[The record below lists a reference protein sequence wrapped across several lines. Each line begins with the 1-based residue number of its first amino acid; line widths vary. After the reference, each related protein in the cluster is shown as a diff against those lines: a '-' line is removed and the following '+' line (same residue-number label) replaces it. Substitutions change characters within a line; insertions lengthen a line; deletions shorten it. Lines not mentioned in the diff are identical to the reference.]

1 MPDDRADRH
10 PPVGKESRLDGN
22 PRVRFAQIEQIFTQT
37 RTGMYAA
44 LLGAAVLTGTL
55 WGKVPRAAL
64 LLWLLA
70 FLIVQFFRHLLVSG
84 FHNERPIGHDTLS
97 WGRWFVFGTV
107 CTALLWGSAA
117 LLLFPSHSFAHQCVL
132 ALILGGV
139 AASTA
144 VAHAPLRECYISS
157 VLLVLIPLCG
167 RFIALGSSV
176 GLALG
181 LLGIVFAGALI
192 GTGSSVHRTVARGIK
207 LALEKDELLAD
218 LKRAS
223 AELESLVAERTAQLM
238 EKTEQQ
244 AEEIAARLK
253 TEQELRAGQ
262 ERFRELSELLPG
274 FVYEVDDRGLV
285 TFVNVQGHKM
295 MGYEA
300 SELRK
305 GLSAVD
311 LIVPSDRD
319 QAKKNVE
326 RLLRGE
332 TVGLS
337 SYTALRKDGTTFPAV
352 FRSSSIVRDG
362 MVVGIRGI
370 MLDVS
375 EQRRA
380 EAALEESERLLSDVF
395 ESIQDGISV
404 LTPDLTLL
412 RANNVM
418 RKWYGYDRVIE
429 GRKCHRCFRGNDVPC
444 SPCPTLRC
452 LETGRTE
459 REIVRN
465 PEGSALEWVELM
477 AFPLKSRES
486 GKVTGV
492 VALARDITDQ
502 KGSERALRE
511 SEERYRT
518 LFEYSRDAIDIVD
531 SEGRFVDANKAF
543 SELFGYTMDEMKSMT
558 GVDLWAVPSERA
570 LWLQTL
576 EKEGSV
582 RDYEWKARRKDREIR
597 DCLATSTVRKLG
609 DGRSEYQTIC
619 RDVTEHN
626 RALDALQVSEKRYRD
641 LYENSLDALY
651 AHDLEGNYLSANS
664 SVERVLGYPRER
676 FLTLNFRDI
685 VHPEDMARTA
695 ENFRKKIENGI
706 EKTGP
711 YEIRVQTQDGSIRWV
726 EVTSRIV
733 KEAGVP
739 VAVEGSARDISERKK
754 LEEHLRQTAK
764 MEAIGL
770 LAGGIAHDF
779 NNLLTA
785 MMGYAELLRQQLPEG
800 MPHWK
805 KVCQIQRAAER
816 AADLTKQLLAF
827 GRKQMLDAKPLILN
841 EIIADFE
848 RMLRRVIG
856 EDVTIITEPAPDLG
870 TVQADAGQIEQ
881 ILMNL
886 AVNARDAMPQGGT
899 LTIET
904 HNVALDED
912 YVKSHPDAVCGDYVM
927 IAMSDTGRGMDPD
940 TLARIFDPFFTTKE
954 KGVGTGLGLSTVYG
968 IVKQHQ
974 GHLAVYSEAGIG
986 TTFKIY
992 LPRVYQEPEPQP
1004 QPGPSSPG
1012 PDGDETILVVED
1024 EEIVRVLACDA
1035 LSMLGYRVLCAADP
1049 GEALTVSGGHD
1060 GPIHL
1065 LLTDVVLPGMDG
1077 QSLFKKLLS
1086 SRPRLNVLYV
1096 SGYTENF
1103 IVHHGVLDRGVDFL
1117 QKPFTVEGLGN
1128 KIRSVLD
1135 RLK

>member
-10 PPVGKESRLDGN
+10 SPVGKESRFDGN
-22 PRVRFAQIEQIFTQT
+22 PRVRFAQIEQIFART

-44 LLGAAVLTGTL
+44 LPGAAILTGIL
-55 WGKVPRAAL
+55 WGQVPRAAL
-64 LLWLLA
+64 LLWLFA
-70 FLIVQFFRHLLVSG
+70 FLVVQFFRHLLVSG
-84 FHNERPIGHDTLS
+84 FHKERPVGPDTLS
-97 WGRWFVFGTV
+97 WGRWFVFGSV
-107 CTALLWGSAA
+107 CTALLWGAAA
-117 LLLFPSHSFAHQCVL
+117 LLLFPSHSFSQQCVL

-144 VAHAPLRECYISS
+144 VAHAPLRECYVSS
-157 VLLVLIPLCG
+157 VLLVLIPLCA
-167 RFIALGSSV
+167 RFVYVGDPV
-176 GLALG
+176 GLSLG
-181 LLGIVFAGALI
+181 LLGTVFAGALI
-192 GTGSSVHRTVARGIK
+192 GTGSSVHGTVTRGIK
-207 LALEKDELLAD
+207 LALEKDELLED

-223 AELESLVAERTAQLM
+223 AELESRVAERTAQLVVM
-238 EKTEQQ
+238 NEQQ
-244 AEEIAARLK
+244 EREIAVRLQ
-253 TEQELRAGQ
+253 TEQELRSGQ

-274 FVYEVDDRGLV
+274 FVYEVDERGIV
-285 TFVNVQGHKM
+285 TFVNVQGYGM

-300 SELRK
+300 SDLREDIR
-305 GLSAVD
+305 AVD

-319 QAKKNVE
+319 QAAKNIE
-326 RLLRGE
+326 RLMGGE
-332 TVGLS
+332 TVGLN

-352 FRSSSIVRDG
+352 FRSAPIVRDG
-362 MVVGIRGI
+362 RIVGIRGI

-380 EAALEESERLLSDVF
+380 EAAFEESERLLSDVF

-404 LTPDLTLL
+404 LSPDLTVL
-412 RANNVM
+412 RANSVM
-418 RKWYGYDRVIE
+418 RKWYAPDRIIE
-429 GRKCHRCFRGNDVPC
+429 GRKCYRCYRESDHPC

-459 REIVRN
+459 RDVVRN
-465 PEGSALEWVELM
+465 PEGSAVEWAELL
-477 AFPLKSRES
+477 AFPLKSFES
-486 GKVTGV
+486 GEVTGV
-492 VALARDITDQ
+492 VELTRDITDH
-502 KGSERALRE
+502 KRSERALRE

-531 SEGRFVDANKAF
+531 SDGRFVDANKAF
-543 SELFGYTMDEMKSMT
+543 SELFGYTMDELKSMS
-558 GVDLWAVPSERA
+558 GVDLWADSSKRA
-570 LWLQTL
+570 QWLQTL
-576 EKEGSV
+576 EREGSV
-582 RDYEWKARRKDREIR
+582 RDYEWKARRKDGEVR
-597 DCLATSTVRKLG
+597 DCLATSTVRKLAE
-609 DGRSEYQTIC
+609 GRNEYQTVC
-619 RDVTEHN
+619 RDVTEHK
-626 RALDALQVSEKRYRD
+626 RALEALQVSEKRYRD
-641 LYENSLDALY
+641 LYENSTDALY
-651 AHDLEGNYLSANS
+651 AHDLEGSYLSANS
-664 SVERVLGYPRER
+664 AVEPVLGYPRDL

-685 VHPEDMARTA
+685 VHPEDLAKTV

-711 YEIRVQTQDGSIRWV
+711 YEVRVRTRDGSIQWV

-733 KEAGVP
+733 KEAGLP
-739 VAVEGSARDISERKK
+739 VAVEGSARDITERKK
-754 LEEHLRQTAK
+754 LEERLRQTAK

-800 MPHWK
+800 TPHWS

-816 AADLTKQLLAF
+816 AADLTRQLLAF
-827 GRKQMLDAKPLILN
+827 GRKQVLDTKPLILN
-841 EIIADFE
+841 DVIADFE
-848 RMLRRVIG
+848 RMLGRVIG
-856 EDVTIITEPAPDLG
+856 EDVTIITEPVPDLG

-899 LTIET
+899 LRIET
-904 HNVALDED
+904 QNVVLDED
-912 YVKSHPDAVCGDYVM
+912 YVRGHPDAAGGDYVM
-927 IAMSDTGRGMDPD
+927 IAISDTGRGMDAE

-974 GHLAVYSEAGIG
+974 GHLAVYSEKGIG

-992 LPRVYQEPEPQP
+992 LPRVHERPEPQLEA
-1004 QPGPSSPG
+1004 GLSPPR

-1035 LSMLGYRVLCAADP
+1035 LELLGYRVLSASDP
-1049 GEALTVSGGHD
+1049 AEARAVSNGHD

-1065 LLTDVVLPGMDG
+1065 LLTDVVLPEMDG
-1077 QSLFKKLLS
+1077 RSLFKKLLS
-1086 SRPRLNVLYV
+1086 SRPELSVLYV

-1117 QKPFTVEGLGN
+1117 QKPFSVEGLGH

-1135 RLK
+1135 RSK

>member
-10 PPVGKESRLDGN
+10 PPVGMESRFDGN

-37 RTGMYAA
+37 GTGMYAA

-70 FLIVQFFRHLLVSG
+70 FLVVQFFRHLLVSG
-84 FHNERPIGHDTLS
+84 FHKERPVGPDTLS
-97 WGRWFVFGTV
+97 WGRWFVFGSV
-107 CTALLWGSAA
+107 FTALLWGAAA
-117 LLLFPSHSFAHQCVL
+117 LLLFPSHSFAQQCVL

-167 RFIALGSSV
+167 RFISLGDSA

-181 LLGIVFAGALI
+181 LLGFVFAGALI
-192 GTGSSVHRTVARGIK
+192 GTGSSVHGTITRGIR
-207 LALEKDELLAD
+207 LTLEKDELLEV
-218 LKRAS
+218 LRRAS
-223 AELESLVAERTAQLM
+223 ADLESLIEERTAQLF

-244 AEEIAARLK
+244 AKEIAARLK

-274 FVYEVDDRGLV
+274 FVYEVDERGIV
-285 TFVNVQGHKM
+285 TFVNIQGHKM

-300 SELRK
+300 SDLRE
-305 GLSAVD
+305 GLRAVD
-311 LIVPSDRD
+311 LIIPSDRV
-319 QAKKNVE
+319 QAKMSIE

-352 FRSSSIVRDG
+352 FRSSPIVRDG
-362 MVVGIRGI
+362 VVVGIRGI

-380 EAALEESERLLSDVF
+380 EAAFQESERLLSDVF

-404 LTPDLTLL
+404 LSTDLTVL
-412 RANNVM
+412 RANSVM
-418 RKWYGYDRVIE
+418 RNWYAQNRSIE
-429 GRKCHRCFRGNDVPC
+429 GQKCHRCYRGSDLPC

-459 REIVRN
+459 RDVVRN
-465 PEGSALEWVELM
+465 PEGSAVEWVELL

-486 GKVTGV
+486 GEVTGV
-492 VALARDITDQ
+492 VELTRDVTDQ
-502 KGSERALRE
+502 KRSERALRE

-531 SEGRFVDANKAF
+531 SKGRFIDTNKAF
-543 SELFGYTMDEMKSMT
+543 SELFGYTMDEMKSMS
-558 GVDLWAVPSERA
+558 GVDLWADPSERA
-570 LWLQTL
+570 QWMRTL
-576 EKEGSV
+576 EREGSV
-582 RDYEWKARRKDREIR
+582 RDYEWKARRKDGEIR

-609 DGRSEYQTIC
+609 EGRSEYQTIC
-619 RDVTEHN
+619 RDVTEHK

-685 VHPEDMARTA
+685 VYPEDLARTA

-711 YEIRVQTQDGSIRWV
+711 YEIRVRTEDGSIRWV
-726 EVTSRIV
+726 EVTSRTL

-739 VAVEGSARDISERKK
+739 VAVEGSARDITERKK
-754 LEEHLRQTAK
+754 LEERLRQTAK

-800 MPHWK
+800 APHWN

-816 AADLTKQLLAF
+816 AADLTRQLLAF
-827 GRKQMLDAKPLILN
+827 GRKQMLDTQPLILN
-841 EIIADFE
+841 DVIADFE
-848 RMLRRVIG
+848 RMIRRVIG
-856 EDVTIITEPAPDLG
+856 EDVGIITELAPHLG

-904 HNVALDED
+904 QNIALDED
-912 YVKSHPDAVCGDYVM
+912 YVQSHPDAACGDYVM
-927 IAMSDTGRGMDPD
+927 IAMSDTGRGMDAD

-992 LPRVYQEPEPQP
+992 LPRVYGRPEPQSKA
-1004 QPGPSSPG
+1004 GSSSPG

-1035 LSMLGYRVLCAADP
+1035 LGMLGYRVLSAADP
-1049 GEALTVSGGHD
+1049 AEAMAVSDGHD

-1077 QSLFKKLLS
+1077 QSLFKKLVS
-1086 SRPRLNVLYV
+1086 SRPNLNVLYV

-1117 QKPFTVEGLGN
+1117 QKPFTVEGLGH
-1128 KIRSVLD
+1128 KIRTVLD
-1135 RLK
+1135 RIT